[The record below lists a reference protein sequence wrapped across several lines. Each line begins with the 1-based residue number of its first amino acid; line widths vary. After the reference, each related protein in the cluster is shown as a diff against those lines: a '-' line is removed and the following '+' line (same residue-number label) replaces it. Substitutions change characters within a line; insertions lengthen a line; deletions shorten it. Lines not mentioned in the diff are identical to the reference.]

1 MIMREINKRGSD
13 ILKQKLEINQASE
26 DYKKFDKDISTKLKE
41 MRRKRDL
48 LKKRNQQI
56 NKNVSSRFK
65 TIQSK

>member
-13 ILKQKLEINQASE
+13 ILKQKLKINQASE

>member
-1 MIMREINKRGSD
+1 MREINKRGSD

>member
-1 MIMREINKRGSD
+1 M
-13 ILKQKLEINQASE
+13 KQKLEINQASE